1 MTKHYDEVFKRDAL
15 ALLASGRPLKKL
27 AAELGVCAVT
37 LREWRDRS
45 SKTTVSKPAPQ
56 SLEAAQLE
64 VRQLRQEVADLR
76 RQREILKKTLGI
88 LAEPP
93 SNDTSASKP

>member
-1 MTKHYDEVFKRDAL
+1 MTKHYDEAFKRDAVQ
-15 ALLASGRPLKKL
+15 LLEEGRPLKKL
-27 AAELGVCAVT
+27 AAELGLCPVT
-37 LREWRDRS
+37 LRGWRDRFA
-45 SKTTVSKPAPQ
+45 KGTAPKPAPQ
-56 SLEAAQLE
+56 TLEAAQME

-93 SNDTSASKP
+93 PNGINE

>member
-1 MTKHYDEVFKRDAL
+1 MSKHYDEVFKCDAV
-15 ALLASGRPLKKL
+15 ALLESGRPLKKL
-27 AAELGVCAVT
+27 ATELGVCAVT
-37 LREWRDRS
+37 LRGWRDRLA
-45 SKTTVSKPAPQ
+45 KTTAGKPAPQ
-56 SLEAAQLE
+56 SLEAAQME

-93 SNDTSASKP
+93 PSVTSASKP

>member
-1 MTKHYDEVFKRDAL
+1 MSKHYDEAFKRDAVG
-15 ALLASGRPLKKL
+15 LLESGRPLKKL
-27 AAELGVCAVT
+27 AVELGVSAVS
-37 LREWRDRS
+37 LRDWRDRYG
-45 SKTTVSKPAPQ
+45 KTVSPAAPQ
-56 SLEAAQLE
+56 SLEAAQME

-93 SNDTSASKP
+93 ASGTSA

>member
-1 MTKHYDEVFKRDAL
+1 MSKHYDEVFKRDAV
-15 ALLASGRPLKKL
+15 ALLDSGRPLKKL

-37 LREWRDRS
+37 LRGWRDRYA
-45 SKTTVSKPAPQ
+45 KTVNKPAPQ
-56 SLEAAQLE
+56 NLEAAQME

-93 SNDTSASKP
+93 SSDTSASKP

>member
-1 MTKHYDEVFKRDAL
+1 MSKHYDEVFKRDAV
-15 ALLASGRPLKKL
+15 ALLESGRPLKKL

-37 LREWRDRS
+37 LRGWRDRFC
-45 SKTTVSKPAPQ
+45 KTVNKPPPQ
-56 SLEAAQLE
+56 SLEAAQME

-93 SNDTSASKP
+93 PNDTSA

>member
-1 MTKHYDEVFKRDAL
+1 MSKRYDEVFKRDAV
-15 ALLASGRPLKKL
+15 ALLESGRPLKKL

-37 LREWRDRS
+37 LRGWRDRYA
-45 SKTTVSKPAPQ
+45 KTVNKPAPQ
-56 SLEAAQLE
+56 SLEAAQME

-93 SNDTSASKP
+93 SSDTSASKP

>member
-1 MTKHYDEVFKRDAL
+1 MSKHYDEVFKRDAV
-15 ALLASGRPLKKL
+15 ALLESGRPLKKL
-27 AAELGVCAVT
+27 AAELGVCAVS
-37 LREWRDRS
+37 LRGWRDRYA
-45 SKTTVSKPAPQ
+45 KTLTKAAPQ
-56 SLEAAQLE
+56 SLEAAQME

-93 SNDTSASKP
+93 CSDTSASKP

>member
-1 MTKHYDEVFKRDAL
+1 MSKHYDEVFKRDAVT
-15 ALLASGRPLKKL
+15 LLEAGRPLKRL

-37 LREWRDRS
+37 LRGWRDRYA
-45 SKTTVSKPAPQ
+45 KIVNKPAPQ
-56 SLEAAQLE
+56 SLEAAQME

-93 SNDTSASKP
+93 SSDTSVSKP

>member
-1 MTKHYDEVFKRDAL
+1 
-15 ALLASGRPLKKL
+15 
-27 AAELGVCAVT
+27 
-37 LREWRDRS
+37 
-45 SKTTVSKPAPQ
+45 
-56 SLEAAQLE
+56 LEAARLE

-88 LAEPP
+88 LAEAP

>member
-1 MTKHYDEVFKRDAL
+1 MTKHYDEAFKRDAV
-15 ALLASGRPLKKL
+15 ALLESGRPLKKL
-27 AAELGVCAVT
+27 AAELGVCSVT
-37 LREWRDRS
+37 LRDWRDRFTKGS
-45 SKTTVSKPAPQ
+45 SPKQPPQ
-56 SLEAAQLE
+56 TLEAAQME

-93 SNDTSASKP
+93 QNATNA

>member
-1 MTKHYDEVFKRDAL
+1 
-15 ALLASGRPLKKL
+15 L

-37 LREWRDRS
+37 LRGWRDRFAEA
-45 SKTTVSKPAPQ
+45 TASKPPPQ
-56 SLEAAQLE
+56 SLEAAQME
-64 VRQLRQEVADLR
+64 VRQLRQEVAGLR

-93 SNDTSASKP
+93 SNDINASKP